1 MRTKRR
7 HGHVVGLRLC
17 LAVTLRRHR
26 DVSRLC
32 RTMLW
37 VKVHGLRWK
46 GSNGQ
51 SGLPSSSVDA
61 LPSAECKVNMAVI
74 CRRVG
79 LGVPV
84 REVCAACRV
93 CGLFSFFV
101 VVAA

>member
-26 DVSRLC
+26 DASRLC
-32 RTMLW
+32 RTMFW
-37 VKVHGLRWK
+37 VKVHGWRWK
-46 GSNGQ
+46 ASNGQ

-61 LPSAECKVNMAVI
+61 LPSAEYKVNMAVI

-84 REVCAACRV
+84 REVRVRCAV
-93 CGLFSFFV
+93 CVVFSLVF